1 MKAIKIEN
9 KLISCSRDKTMK
21 IWEKKEENDYNCI
34 KPIIIS
40 DNSGKNTNIL
50 PTNKNIIVSSANLS
64 NYIKFFQF

>member
-1 MKAIKIEN
+1 
-9 KLISCSRDKTMK
+9 MK